1 MSVGEVPDAYFIVSG
16 TLDVFRNDE
25 DAKLGKNKLASK
37 KFGSHFGE
45 MAFFS
50 NAKRRTAT
58 ITSDKR
64 SRSVV
69 LKVRK
74 FKYEKYIMSLHK
86 DEAKVME
93 RRAFFKKCQMLQSLS
108 PSAMIQLSYTVT
120 EHKYEPFTQI
130 RKQGEDLH
138 CIFAI
143 VSGSLTLVHKFPGNS
158 APDVTLATLGATH
171 LLGFVDFFSCRAL
184 DPLSRPH
191 HRCAITTGQDG
202 AYVYKIS
209 SLSFSNVILAKLESE
224 FVEVAKIRKSFE
236 VMRISNAIK
245 HPDVRVDVTMGML
258 KAYGYVGTRAMKF

>member
-1 MSVGEVPDAYFIVSG
+1 
-16 TLDVFRNDE
+16 
-25 DAKLGKNKLASK
+25 
-37 KFGSHFGE
+37 
-45 MAFFS
+45 
-50 NAKRRTAT
+50 
-58 ITSDKR
+58 
-64 SRSVV
+64 
-69 LKVRK
+69 
-74 FKYEKYIMSLHK
+74 
-86 DEAKVME
+86 
-93 RRAFFKKCQMLQSLS
+93 
-108 PSAMIQLSYTVT
+108 MIQLSYTVT

-209 SLSFSNVILAKLESE
+209 SLSFSNVILAKLE
-224 FVEVAKIRKSFE
+224 
-236 VMRISNAIK
+236 
-245 HPDVRVDVTMGML
+245 
-258 KAYGYVGTRAMKF
+258 